1 MQSFPWDS
9 LVVEMGEDGFPV
21 YDRAYA
27 ASDLREVYATFFSNG
42 IFINSD
48 EAMKVTAG
56 NGFVLTVGYGKCN
69 IRGTIGYIKDEREL
83 LTMEAP
89 DSLPRIDTVV
99 LRWNANLSA
108 RSIEPFIVKGTPSA
122 NPSRPSLRRTG
133 TVYELGIADILVKP
147 GVTGITNSGVVD
159 TRLESSRCGVVT
171 PFVEINTTSFFNRM
185 DAALNEAIR
194 KHEAQATIQMMKLND
209 EIDRVIFLADK
220 ITGGTPEGCG
230 CYEEL
235 QLVKNLL
242 YQLINS
248 QEDPQYFVIGKTLYP
263 PTERFTLEDST
274 ITFTNA
280 SVEDGVLTL
289 S

>member
-9 LVVEMGEDGFPV
+9 LVVEMGEDGFPL

-48 EAMKVTAG
+48 EALKVTAG

-83 LTMEAP
+83 LTIDSP

-99 LRWNANLSA
+99 LRWDSNLSA
-108 RSIEPFIVKGTPSA
+108 RNINPFIVKGAPSA
-122 NPSRPSLRRTG
+122 NPTRPSLRRTG

-147 GVTGITNSGVVD
+147 GVSGITNSGIID
-159 TRLESSRCGVVT
+159 TRLESSRCGIVT

-185 DAALNEAIR
+185 DAALNDAIKR
-194 KHEAQATIQMMKLND
+194 HEAQATLQMKKLDD
-209 EIDRVIFLADK
+209 EIDRVIYLSDQL
-220 ITGGTPEGCG
+220 TGGTPEGCG
-230 CYEEL
+230 CYEDL
-235 QLVKNLL
+235 QAIKKLL
-242 YQLINS
+242 YQFIAGQDN
-248 QEDPQYFVIGKTLYP
+248 PVWFVVGKTLYP
-263 PTERFTLEDST
+263 TELEIDGKTAKLSNVT
-274 ITFTNA
+274 VSDNA
-280 SVEDGVLTL
+280 LQFN
-289 S
+289 